1 MIVNQSAEIRNPN
14 CFGLF
19 MDSWF
24 FSCWSS
30 RVIDGGET
38 LDDLEKIPVNEK
50 TYKPLRDVRIQN
62 IKIHANPIADM
73 QS

>member
-1 MIVNQSAEIRNPN
+1 MISPFPLHTLTTFNID
-14 CFGLF
+14 LF
-19 MDSWF
+19 
-24 FSCWSS
+24 S
-30 RVIDGGET
+30 RIIDGGET

-50 TYKPLRDVRIQN
+50 TYKPLRDVHIQK

>member
-1 MIVNQSAEIRNPN
+1 MGSQLQIETVIS
-14 CFGLF
+14 LF
-19 MDSWF
+19 HYTTLTIF
-24 FSCWSS
+24 NINLFS

-50 TYKPLRDVRIQN
+50 TYKPLRDVHIQK

>member
-1 MIVNQSAEIRNPN
+1 MSPSNIDID
-14 CFGLF
+14 FI
-19 MDSWF
+19 D
-24 FSCWSS
+24 

-50 TYKPLRDVRIQN
+50 TYKPLREVHIKK